1 MKTIPLKILL
11 QAGFNWDNYRDKK
24 DDFPTFNNG
33 LDDFLGCNTYGSCQ
47 WAGTSDNEV
56 LVPDNTRDKFYM
68 LASPHFRT
76 LLKMYEIKNGP
87 IVYKSEQHTEQSS

>member
-1 MKTIPLKILL
+1 MKAIPLKILL
-11 QAGFNWDNYRDKK
+11 QAGFNWDNYRDQKSGS
-24 DDFPTFNNG
+24 PPYSNG
-33 LDDFLGCNTYGSCQ
+33 LDDFLGCDAYKDCQ
-47 WAGTSDNEV
+47 WAGIDHNVV

-87 IVYKSEQHTEQSS
+87 IVYKSEQHAEQSS